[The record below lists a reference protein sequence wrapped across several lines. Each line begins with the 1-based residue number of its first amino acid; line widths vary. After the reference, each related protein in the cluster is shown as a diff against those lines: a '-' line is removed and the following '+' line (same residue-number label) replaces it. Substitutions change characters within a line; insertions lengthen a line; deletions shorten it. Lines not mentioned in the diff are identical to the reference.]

1 MTTTTLAVLVPL
13 LPFLGAVAGLLL
25 GRTRPRLRTP
35 PRRPAARSP
44 PSALAVVVAVRQGG
58 DQAVDAATELT
69 PTGSVPIEL
78 ALHIDG
84 FAALVAVLVG
94 LVATCVQIYST
105 GYLRDDPRY
114 PSYAAL
120 VSLFTSAMLL
130 VVYSGD
136 LMVLLVGWEIMGICS
151 YFLVGHYWETPEA
164 RAASLKAFLVTKLG
178 DVPFLIGL
186 FALAA
191 DAGSFRIT
199 SILGTVASGG
209 LDHPTLIALLLLA
222 GVAGKSAQFP
232 LHTWLP
238 DAMAGP
244 TPVSALIHAATM
256 VAAGV
261 YFVARLLPV
270 FAASAAALVVL
281 AVMAAVTMVGSAL
294 AALAQDDI
302 KRVLAYSTIGQLGYM
317 TGALAVGDRGAA
329 VFHLLSHGAFKA
341 LLFLGG
347 GRDHPRRRHQLA
359 GRHVPDERPARPRP
373 RRLLDDDRGAPR
385 ARRDPALQR
394 LLLQGG
400 RPRRRRAR
408 RHRPRRG
415 HPRRRRLDRPRRR
428 PGHRPAHRR
437 LRDPPVAA
445 RLPRPGSRGPRPR
458 QAAHRHE
465 RRAVGARRP
474 LARLR
479 PRHRPRCPTGS
490 TDATSTPT
498 LTTSVLGTGVALV
511 GGLVTYGAWRH
522 TTAMAAR
529 VPLGAVAAHPD
540 GDAGLVEAE
549 AIASHAPAYG
559 DMASAPDPADPGRLL
574 LGPLHRHAAVGFHL
588 DAVYAALFVRP
599 VQAAATLVRFLDR
612 EVVDTY
618 VRGAGAA
625 PRWLGAAVRRAQTGN
640 VQTYLE
646 RAARRLRRPGG
657 RRRPRRHRGSVSRR
671 DRYQRVRDAVPSRVH
686 RRRPAPR
693 RRRRSAAGPARA
705 DGEAPEQ
712 AVLRHGVTV
721 TGAVLIAAIV
731 LALGFDHDH
740 PSRMQAT
747 TDISWIPA
755 LDVRIHLGIDGI
767 SLPLLVLTALLTFL
781 CALYRYFKMPTG
793 PSPKAFVALA
803 PRPRVRHPRHLRRP
817 RPAAVLP
824 RLRDGAHPDVLPH
837 RPLGR

>member
-25 GRTRPRLRTP
+25 GRTAPGFVRPLAVLP
-35 PRRPAARSP
+35 PLAALG
-44 PSALAVVVAVRQGG
+44 LAVVVAVRQGG
-58 DQAVDAATELT
+58 DQAVSAATELT

-78 ALHIDG
+78 ALYVDG

-164 RAASLKAFLVTKLG
+164 RAASIKAFLVTKLG

-186 FALAA
+186 FALAT

-199 SILGTVASGG
+199 KILGNVASGG

-261 YFVARLLPV
+261 YFIARLLPV
-270 FAASAAALVVL
+270 FAASSAALVVL
-281 AVMAAVTMVGSAL
+281 AVMAAVTMAGSAL

-341 LLFLGG
+341 LLFLGAG
-347 GRDHPRRRHQLA
+347 VIIHAAGTNSLAAMSRMKDLRARVPDAYWTMTVALLALAAIPPFSGFFTKEAVLGAAEHVATGHAEGIPGAVGWIVLVAGLVTALLTAAYAMRLWLLVFRGHGPEAPDHGRQPIAMNAVLWVLAVPSLAFGLATGLLPDWFDGRDL
-359 GRHVPDERPARPRP
+359 
-373 RRLLDDDRGAPR
+373 
-385 ARRDPALQR
+385 
-394 LLLQGG
+394 
-400 RPRRRRAR
+400 
-408 RHRPRRG
+408 
-415 HPRRRRLDRPRRR
+415 
-428 PGHRPAHRR
+428 
-437 LRDPPVAA
+437 
-445 RLPRPGSRGPRPR
+445 
-458 QAAHRHE
+458 
-465 RRAVGARRP
+465 
-474 LARLR
+474 
-479 PRHRPRCPTGS
+479 
-490 TDATSTPT
+490 TPT
-498 LTTSVLGTGVALV
+498 LTTAVLGTGVALV
-511 GGLVTYGAWRH
+511 GGIVTYGAWRH
-522 TTAMAAR
+522 TMAMAAR
-529 VPLGAVAAHPD
+529 VPMGAVAAHPQ

-559 DMASAPDPADPGRLL
+559 DVASAPDPADPGRLL

-618 VRGAGAA
+618 VRGAGTL
-625 PRWLGAAVRRAQTGN
+625 PRWLGTAVRRAQTGN
-640 VQTYLE
+640 LQTYVSALLAGTVVLVV
-646 RAARRLRRPGG
+646 AA
-657 RRRPRRHRGSVSRR
+657 
-671 DRYQRVRDAVPSRVH
+671 
-686 RRRPAPR
+686 
-693 RRRRSAAGPARA
+693 
-705 DGEAPEQ
+705 
-712 AVLRHGVTV
+712 
-721 TGAVLIAAIV
+721 
-731 LALGFDHDH
+731 
-740 PSRMQAT
+740 
-747 TDISWIPA
+747 
-755 LDVRIHLGIDGI
+755 
-767 SLPLLVLTALLTFL
+767 LLVATA
-781 CALYRYFKMPTG
+781 
-793 PSPKAFVALA
+793 
-803 PRPRVRHPRHLRRP
+803 
-817 RPAAVLP
+817 
-824 RLRDGAHPDVLPH
+824 GA
-837 RPLGR
+837 

>member
-25 GRTRPRLRTP
+25 GRTVPGLVRPLAVLPTLAALVIAVLV
-35 PRRPAARSP
+35 AARH
-44 PSALAVVVAVRQGG
+44 GG
-58 DQAVDAATELT
+58 GADIESATELT

-94 LVATCVQIYST
+94 VVASCVQIYST

-136 LMVLLVGWEIMGICS
+136 LMVLMVGWEIMGICS

-199 SILGTVASGG
+199 TVLATVADGG

-281 AVMAAVTMVGSAL
+281 AVMAAVTMAGSAL

-302 KRVLAYSTIGQLGYM
+302 KRVLAYSTIGQLGYL

-341 LLFLGG
+341 LLFLGAG
-347 GRDHPRRRHQLA
+347 VIIHASGTNSLAAMSRMKSLRDR
-359 GRHVPDERPARPRP
+359 VPDAFWTMTVALLALAAIPPFSGFFSKEAVLGAAEHAATGHSETAPSAAGWIVLVAGLITALLTAAYAT
-373 RRLLDDDRGAPR
+373 RLW
-385 ARRDPALQR
+385 
-394 LLLQGG
+394 LLAFNG
-400 RPRRRRAR
+400 
-408 RHRPRRG
+408 
-415 HPRRRRLDRPRRR
+415 
-428 PGHRPAHRR
+428 
-437 LRDPPVAA
+437 
-445 RLPRPGSRGPRPR
+445 RGPEAPDHGR
-458 QAAHRHE
+458 QPITMT
-465 RRAVGARRP
+465 AVLWV
-474 LARLR
+474 LAVPSLAFGLTVGVL
-479 PRHRPRCPTGS
+479 PDWFDGHS
-490 TDATSTPT
+490 LTPT
-498 LTTSVLGTGVALV
+498 LTTSVLGTGLALV

-522 TTAMAAR
+522 TTALAAR
-529 VPLGAVAAHPD
+529 VPMGAVAADAGAD
-540 GDAGLVEAE
+540 GGLVEAE
-549 AIASHAPAYG
+549 AIASHEPAYG
-559 DMASAPDPADPGRLL
+559 DVAAAHDPADPGRLL

-599 VQAAATLVRFLDR
+599 VQAAASLVRFLDR
-612 EVVDTY
+612 EVVETY
-618 VRGAGAA
+618 VRGAGTA

-640 VQTYLE
+640 VQTYL
-646 RAARRLRRPGG
+646 
-657 RRRPRRHRGSVSRR
+657 
-671 DRYQRVRDAVPSRVH
+671 
-686 RRRPAPR
+686 
-693 RRRRSAAGPARA
+693 SALLAG
-705 DGEAPEQ
+705 
-712 AVLRHGVTV
+712 TV
-721 TGAVLIAAIV
+721 V
-731 LALGFDHDH
+731 LA
-740 PSRMQAT
+740 
-747 TDISWIPA
+747 
-755 LDVRIHLGIDGI
+755 V
-767 SLPLLVLTALLTFL
+767 
-781 CALYRYFKMPTG
+781 
-793 PSPKAFVALA
+793 
-803 PRPRVRHPRHLRRP
+803 
-817 RPAAVLP
+817 AAVLVATV
-824 RLRDGAHPDVLPH
+824 GA
-837 RPLGR
+837 